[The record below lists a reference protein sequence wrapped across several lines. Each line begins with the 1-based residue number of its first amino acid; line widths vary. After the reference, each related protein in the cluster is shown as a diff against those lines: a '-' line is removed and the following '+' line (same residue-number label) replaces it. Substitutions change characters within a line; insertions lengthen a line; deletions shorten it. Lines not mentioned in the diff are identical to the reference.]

1 MVYIQE
7 SISQELVSMPRDLI
21 PTIRFLRFE
30 GIEMGKKKKKKRAK
44 EPHSSLK
51 GTFHLH
57 QKILNLKCCQ
67 IGMLTD
73 LNITSV
79 ASMVHSLGLS

>member
-30 GIEMGKKKKKKRAK
+30 SIEMGKKKKKKIEQK
-44 EPHSSLK
+44 S
-51 GTFHLH
+51 HL
-57 QKILNLKCCQ
+57 QP
-67 IGMLTD
+67 
-73 LNITSV
+73 
-79 ASMVHSLGLS
+79 

>member
-1 MVYIQE
+1 MVCIQE
-7 SISQELVSMPRDLI
+7 SISQELVLMPKDLI
-21 PTIRFLRFE
+21 PTIRFVRFE
-30 GIEMGKKKKKKRAK
+30 GIEMGGKKRERAK
-44 EPHSSLK
+44 EPLSSLK

-57 QKILNLKCCQ
+57 QKILNWKCCQ

-79 ASMVHSLGLS
+79 VSMVHSLGLS

>member
-30 GIEMGKKKKKKRAK
+30 SIEMGKKKKKKK
-44 EPHSSLK
+44 
-51 GTFHLH
+51 
-57 QKILNLKCCQ
+57 
-67 IGMLTD
+67 
-73 LNITSV
+73 
-79 ASMVHSLGLS
+79 

>member
-30 GIEMGKKKKKKRAK
+30 GIEMGKKKRAK
-44 EPHSSLK
+44 EPPSSLK

-79 ASMVHSLGLS
+79 VSMVHSLGLS

>member
-30 GIEMGKKKKKKRAK
+30 GIEMGKKKKKKSKRATFI
-44 EPHSSLK
+44 LK
-51 GTFHLH
+51 G
-57 QKILNLKCCQ
+57 
-67 IGMLTD
+67 D
-73 LNITSV
+73 LPPSPENP
-79 ASMVHSLGLS
+79 

>member
-30 GIEMGKKKKKKRAK
+30 GIEMGKKKKKSKRATFI
-44 EPHSSLK
+44 LK
-51 GTFHLH
+51 G
-57 QKILNLKCCQ
+57 
-67 IGMLTD
+67 D
-73 LNITSV
+73 LPPSPENT
-79 ASMVHSLGLS
+79 

>member
-30 GIEMGKKKKKKRAK
+30 GIEMGKKKKSKRATFI
-44 EPHSSLK
+44 LK
-51 GTFHLH
+51 G
-57 QKILNLKCCQ
+57 
-67 IGMLTD
+67 D
-73 LNITSV
+73 LPPSPENP
-79 ASMVHSLGLS
+79 